1 MTPEELVLGALPLE
15 PLPTTDA
22 RTAALARLKLYV
34 SLLRFR
40 RAGDKGGAP
49 VEFRVRPEDVLTEW
63 PDNNHQLNLPSVCF
77 LPAPGELQAPGLGP
91 PRELEETL
99 DEFGEGTVLVY
110 ESDHVESFTVEVW
123 GASRAER
130 RALVAG
136 LKVALV
142 GETSQALA
150 MVLPDYFGQVATFLL
165 AGAQNFDDPDVVRN
179 RRRAGLTLQLTVPEV
194 RLVRYP
200 TLQPSAAVLVLEPAY
215 CATVASP
222 PECV

>member
-22 RTAALARLKLYV
+22 RSAALGRLKLYV

-49 VEFRVRPEDVLTEW
+49 IEFRVRPEDVLTEW
-63 PDNNHQLNLPSVCF
+63 PDNNHELHLPSVAF
-77 LPAPGELQAPGLGP
+77 LPAPGELQAPALGP
-91 PRELEETL
+91 PRELEETV

-110 ESDHVESFTVEVW
+110 ESDYVETFTVEVW

-136 LKVALV
+136 LKAALV
-142 GETSQALA
+142 GEASQALA
-150 MVLPDYFGQVATFLL
+150 MVLRDYYGQIATFLL
-165 AGAQNFDDPDVVRN
+165 LGAQNFDDPDVARN
-179 RRRAGLTLQLTVPEV
+179 RRRAGLSVQLTVPEV
-194 RLVRYP
+194 RLARYP
-200 TLQPSAAVLVLEPAY
+200 VLRPAESVLVLEPSY
-215 CATVASP
+215 CATVERP
-222 PECV
+222 PECG